1 MGIHCSKT
9 RIIFFLSMSRY
20 GACRHCR
27 KQYNS
32 CQKAMELFVHNR
44 VLHIP
49 FKLQKILYIPLYF
62 FLSQFLFIFISYTV
76 GTLVFDSV
84 DQCIAQEKQTIFP
97 YKDRTSHSQSGV
109 SQCALNV
116 AKFRSITKS
125 LIFKRIFRGEH
136 NHKLNA

>member
-1 MGIHCSKT
+1 MFKYQN
-9 RIIFFLSMSRY
+9 IFFLSMSRY

-27 KQYNS
+27 KKHNS

-49 FKLQKILYIPLYF
+49 FKPQKILYIPLYF
-62 FLSQFLFIFISYTV
+62 FLSQFIFIFIPYKV
-76 GTLVFDSV
+76 GIIVFDIV

-97 YKDRTSHSQSGV
+97 YKDRTSHSQFGV
-109 SQCALNV
+109 SWCALNV

>member
-1 MGIHCSKT
+1 
-9 RIIFFLSMSRY
+9 MSRY

-27 KQYNS
+27 KKHNS

-49 FKLQKILYIPLYF
+49 FKPHKILYVPFYF
-62 FLSQFLFIFISYTV
+62 FLSQFLFIFTPYKV
-76 GTLVFDSV
+76 GTIVFDIV
-84 DQCIAQEKQTIFP
+84 DQCKCTGDTANFS
-97 YKDRTSHSQSGV
+97 YKDRTSHSQFGV
-109 SQCALNV
+109 SWCALSV

-136 NHKLNA
+136 NRKLNA

>member
-1 MGIHCSKT
+1 MIKLWEF
-9 RIIFFLSMSRY
+9 IVQIPEFFFHSMSRY

-27 KQYNS
+27 KKHNS

-49 FKLQKILYIPLYF
+49 FKPQKILYIPLYF
-62 FLSQFLFIFISYTV
+62 FLSQFIFIFIPYKV
-76 GTLVFDSV
+76 GIIVFDIV

-97 YKDRTSHSQSGV
+97 YKDRTSHSQFGV
-109 SQCALNV
+109 SWCALNV

-125 LIFKRIFRGEH
+125 LIFRGEH